1 MVKVKKKHV
10 AAPVAQPA
18 ELDTDDLLQRLQ
30 KSLEDMQRQL
40 LSVEPAALSN
50 DDHERWRQ
58 QVNAVSLAIT
68 KVRNARL
75 AALSAEMSAQL
86 PALQSATDQLAQSLG
101 DLKAAN
107 EIINAVAEGIG
118 VITQVL
124 TLFA

>member
-1 MVKVKKKHV
+1 MVKAKKKHA

-50 DDHERWRQ
+50 DDHETWRQ
-58 QVNAVSLAIT
+58 QVNVVSLAIT

-75 AALSAEMSAQL
+75 AALSAEISAQL
-86 PALQSATDQLAQSLG
+86 PALQSATDQLARSLA

>member
-1 MVKVKKKHV
+1 MVKAKKRGA

-18 ELDTDDLLQRLQ
+18 EPDTDDLLQRLQ

-40 LSVEPAALSN
+40 LNVDPTALSN
-50 DDHERWRQ
+50 DDHETWRQ
-58 QVNAVSLAIT
+58 QVNTVGLAIT

-75 AALSAEMSAQL
+75 AALTAEISAQL
-86 PALQSATDQLAQSLG
+86 PALQSATDRLGKSLA

-118 VITQVL
+118 VITQIL
-124 TLFA
+124 TLLA